1 VTDPIARYQEWYKQA
16 AAGSD
21 VEPKAACLT
30 TVDASGRPSGR
41 MVLIQYAD
49 ARGFAFFTNLTS
61 PKARDLIARP
71 AASLCVYWPGLGR
84 QVRID
89 GATERVP
96 DAEADAYWATRPR
109 ESQIGA
115 WASKQSS
122 VLGSPE
128 ALAAR
133 VAEYRQKFDGA
144 PVPRPAFWSGFRL
157 APERIEFW
165 TGRPNR
171 LHHREL
177 FERDAGG
184 WRVSVLA
191 P

>member
-1 VTDPIARYQEWYKQA
+1 
-16 AAGSD
+16 
-21 VEPKAACLT
+21 
-30 TVDASGRPSGR
+30 
-41 MVLIQYAD
+41 
-49 ARGFAFFTNLTS
+49 
-61 PKARDLIARP
+61 
-71 AASLCVYWPGLGR
+71 
-84 QVRID
+84 
-89 GATERVP
+89 
-96 DAEADAYWATRPR
+96 
-109 ESQIGA
+109 
-115 WASKQSS
+115 
-122 VLGSPE
+122 
-128 ALAAR
+128 